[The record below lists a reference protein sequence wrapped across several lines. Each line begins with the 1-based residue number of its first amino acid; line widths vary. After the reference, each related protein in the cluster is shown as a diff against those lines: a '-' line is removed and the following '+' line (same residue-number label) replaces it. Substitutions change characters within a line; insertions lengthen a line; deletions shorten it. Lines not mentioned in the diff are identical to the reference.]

1 MKLKTLFATFAL
13 GTLLTMTSCLNDG
26 DNEITSTLTFND
38 YFNTVSDIA
47 TGNTSVMPI
56 VKYKVVLKQNSER
69 LTAVISMSNFALEDL
84 KNYDFVLPEL
94 AVSEKSDGTM
104 VIEADGIKPKS
115 GTETDY
121 ITFDRVEFKILQ
133 LSFKSTEGTT
143 VLRTIMSA
151 RFKVNG
157 KWQVNAVPKEAICFA
172 KTESVNDETGSKYT
186 DNEALYTI
194 TFNYLTGLADIDIEG
209 AKFMEKMPA
218 MNMKFPKVPFTAS
231 ASGVVLHAD
240 EVVPTI
246 GDVPYPQYAITDI
259 DCVFNALA
267 TNTLTFKCNPGGMGN
282 FSINALIC
290 ENPVVFNESK

>member
-133 LSFKSTEGTT
+133 LSYKSTEGTT
-143 VLRTIMSA
+143 VLRTVMSA

-172 KTESVNDETGSKYT
+172 KTESTNKKTGDKFT
-186 DNEALYTI
+186 DNEAMYSI
-194 TFNYLTGLADIDIEG
+194 TFNYLTGMADIDIAG
-209 AKFMEKMPA
+209 AKFLEKMPA
-218 MNMKFPKVPFTAS
+218 MNMTFPKVPFTAS
-231 ASGVVLHAD
+231 TSGIVLHAD
-240 EVVPTI
+240 EVIPTI
-246 GDVPYPQYAITDI
+246 AGTPYPQYAITNI

-267 TNTLTFKCNPGGMGN
+267 SNTLTFNCNPAGMGN

-290 ENPVVFNESK
+290 ENPVIFNPSK